1 MNVKGYEFERLVLQD
16 LDGRTCGVCIAKK
29 TWVIKD
35 DRHLKEADDPEPI
48 RFAAV
53 MEDGKDAGEAPP
65 LYEADTA
72 VFKPKADFVVL
83 GTAVAPQKVAT
94 QRFSCTV
101 KLGGFQRSL
110 VITGKR
116 YAKFKK
122 PKKDTKDEFIG
133 SPPEFSEP
141 ERVVRV
147 KLSFRNAYGGVA
159 KYKPRGGDE
168 VIEIPCPCNPFG
180 KGYCV
185 QNSPEAIDGLELP
198 QIEDPERL
206 LTPENLVQE
215 IGVFETLPL
224 PAGFGFYGG
233 SWYPRI
239 AYAGVMPFE
248 VERMKVQVRQYAAS
262 LDAEKDK
269 DVVTMLETFDPP
281 VMRYEYYQACA
292 PGMSVEYPKGNETVV
307 LENIGEQG
315 YLAFDLPGL
324 RPLLEVDAG
333 RGKEVVPLELDTLCV
348 NADDMKVYMVFRGR
362 VFLMSDDDVEAF
374 LKDVPKVEDLS
385 YPEYMRMVLESPR
398 RS

>member
-1 MNVKGYEFERLVLQD
+1 MNIKGYEFERLVLQD
-16 LDGRTCGVCIAKK
+16 LDGRTCGLCIAKK

-35 DRHLKEADDPEPI
+35 DGQVEEAQDPEPV
-48 RFAAV
+48 RFAPV

-65 LYEADTA
+65 LYEVDTA
-72 VFKPKADFVVL
+72 IFKPKADFVVL

-101 KLGGFQRSL
+101 KLGDFQRSL
-110 VITGKR
+110 IITGKR
-116 YAKFKK
+116 RAKFKK

-147 KLSFRNAYGGVA
+147 RLSFTNAYGGVA

-185 QNSPEAIDGLELP
+185 QNSPEAVDGLELP
-198 QIEDPERL
+198 QIEDPQRL
-206 LTPENLVQE
+206 LTPQNLVQE
-215 IGVFETLPL
+215 IGAFETLPL

-248 VERMKVQVRQYAAS
+248 VEKMKVQVREYASS
-262 LDAEKDK
+262 LDPEKDK
-269 DVVTMLETFDPP
+269 DAMAMLEQFDPP

-292 PGMSVEYPKGNETVV
+292 PGMSVDYPKGNETVV

-315 YLAFDLPGL
+315 LLAFDLPGL
-324 RPLLEVDAG
+324 RPLLQIDIG
-333 RGKEVVPLELDTLCV
+333 RGNQIVALELDTLCV
-348 NADDMKVYMVFRGR
+348 SADEMRVYMVFRGR
-362 VFLMSDDDVEAF
+362 VFLTSDEEVEAF
-374 LKDVPKVEDLS
+374 LKTAPEIEECS
-385 YPEYMRMVLESPR
+385 YFDYMRKVLDAQ